1 MSGGSI
7 PSGAATVRWRSP
19 KSILK
24 GDKMARTLYDDLFD
38 DLAEMTY
45 DGFIRG
51 HEKQSEITQ
60 LMHENE
66 VLRVEREKS
75 KGAGNQACEGE
86 SLCRMKNGDGSKS
99 NLCRVNSS
107 KAF

>member
-1 MSGGSI
+1 
-7 PSGAATVRWRSP
+7 
-19 KSILK
+19 
-24 GDKMARTLYDDLFD
+24 MARTLYDDLFD

-66 VLRVEREKS
+66 VLRVEREKYYTLYRS
-75 KGAGNQACEGE
+75 WQRRARELETKLA
-86 SLCRMKNGDGSKS
+86 K
-99 NLCRVNSS
+99 V
-107 KAF
+107 KAYAE